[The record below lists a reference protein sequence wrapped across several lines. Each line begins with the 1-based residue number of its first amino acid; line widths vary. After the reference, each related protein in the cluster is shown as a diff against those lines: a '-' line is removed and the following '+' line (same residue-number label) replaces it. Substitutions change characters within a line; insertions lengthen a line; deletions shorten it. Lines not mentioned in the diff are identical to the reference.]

1 MHDSSK
7 PKLRLGLLLDSFT
20 IHTWQHRMLQRI
32 AASDY
37 AEFHLVVL
45 NDSPAVG
52 PRKRRLYRL
61 LGYTEA
67 HLWRWY
73 HRLKKDPSQPG
84 WDPFTLVD
92 SYELLKDVPVLKVQ
106 PKSTRH
112 SDRFNTADIDT
123 IRSHDIDVLIRIG
136 FRILRG
142 GILKVARH
150 GVWSYHMSDNRV
162 IRGGPPGFWEVIES
176 HPVTGSVLQILSE
189 KLEDGLIIYRSWS
202 ATHPYS
208 IDRNRDNYYR
218 KSLSF
223 LPRKLKELY
232 NLGPDRFFE
241 QVQTENQ
248 PSKLDR
254 GKLYKAPGNVRFI
267 WLFVRYLAKYCRVML
282 SRLFFRD
289 QWILLYNQKDEH
301 PESLSEF
308 KKLKPPRNRSWQD
321 PCIVHEHGVHH
332 VFVCEHG
339 RKQGEN
345 HIALLSLDSDGKWQ
359 QAVPVLESPQGFA
372 HPFVFNF
379 DGSYYMIPSASNG
392 GLIELFRAT
401 DFPMQWTF
409 EKNLLENITA
419 ANATMFHHE
428 NRWYLFA
435 NVIENE
441 GASIND
447 ELFLY
452 SSDHPLSTRWMAHPQ
467 NPIVSDVRR
476 ARPAGRLFLANGNI
490 YRAAQDNSTGH
501 GHWVRV
507 FQILCLSET
516 QYREKEVEAITPG
529 GHPKIRTVGTLVR
542 SNGLAVA
549 SGRLRKA
556 RLF

>member
-1 MHDSSK
+1 
-7 PKLRLGLLLDSFT
+7 
-20 IHTWQHRMLQRI
+20 MLQRI
-32 AASDY
+32 ALSDY

-45 NDSPAVG
+45 NDSPAIT

-61 LGYTEA
+61 LGYIEA

-73 HRLKKDPSQPG
+73 HRIKRDPSRPG
-84 WDPFTLVD
+84 WDPFALVD
-92 SYELLKDVPVLKVQ
+92 SHELLKDIPVLKVQ
-106 PKSTRH
+106 PKRGRY
-112 SDRFNTADIDT
+112 SDRFNTEDIKT
-123 IRSHDIDVLIRIG
+123 IRAHEIDVLVRIG

-142 GILKVARH
+142 EILKVARH
-150 GVWSYHMSDNRV
+150 GVWSYHMSDNRA

-189 KLEDGLIIYRSWS
+189 KLDDGLIIYRSWS

-241 QVQTENQ
+241 KVHSENQ
-248 PSKLDR
+248 PAGCGG
-254 GKLYKAPGNVRFI
+254 GKLFKAPGNVRFI
-267 WLFVRYLAKYCRVML
+267 RLLVRYLAKYCRVRL
-282 SRLFFRD
+282 SRLLFRD
-289 QWILLYNQKDEH
+289 QWILLYNRTDQH

-308 KKLKPPRNRSWQD
+308 KKLRSPRNRSWQD
-321 PCIVHEHGVHH
+321 PCIVHERGVHH
-332 VFVCEHG
+332 VFVCEHE
-339 RKQGEN
+339 RRQAQSD
-345 HIALLSLDSDGKWQ
+345 ISLLTLDANGHWQ
-359 QAVPVLESPQGFA
+359 QAGQVLKRPYALS

-379 DGSYYMIPSASNG
+379 EGTYYMVPSSSNG
-392 GLIELFRAT
+392 GPIELFRAI
-401 DFPMQWTF
+401 DFPMKWTF
-409 EKNLLENITA
+409 EKYLMQDITA

-428 NRWYLFA
+428 DLWYLFA

-452 SSDHPLSTRWMAHPQ
+452 SSALPLNTHWTAHPQ
-467 NPIVSDVRR
+467 NPIVSDVRV
-476 ARPAGRLFLANGNI
+476 ARPAGRIFLANGNI
-490 YRAAQDNSTGH
+490 YRPAQDNSTGDGH
-501 GHWVRV
+501 GVRI
-507 FQILCLSET
+507 FQILQLSET
-516 QYREKEVEAITPG
+516 RYREKEVKAIATG
-529 GHPKIRTVGTLVR
+529 RHHEIRTVGGFAY
-542 SNGLAVA
+542 SNGLAVV
-549 SGRLRKA
+549 SGRLRKG